1 MRPVLT
7 AGEMREVD
15 AQAVA
20 SGTPVATLIERAGTA
35 VATEAIALL
44 GGTYGRRVVVVAGS
58 GNNGADGRM
67 AASVLARRGVRTLI
81 VDARE
86 APGKLPSS
94 DLVIDAA
101 YGTGFR
107 GDYEAPDPAGA
118 PVLAVDIPTGVDAD
132 SGVTGANAVRAVA
145 TVTFGALKPGL
156 LVGEGRSR
164 AGRVFVHRI
173 GLPVPPVAECEIC
186 LVVDDDIVAHL
197 PVREFE
203 AHKWQT
209 ALAVVAGSPGMYGA
223 PGYVAHG
230 AARAGAGMVRLGIPG
245 AAPSDMGVSEAVSH
259 VLPMNGFDEA
269 ALEMLQRCKALVIG
283 PGLGLERPT
292 RASVRRLVTS
302 APVPVLVDADALTAL
317 GGESSTL
324 EVIGPRTEAT
334 ILTPHEGEFARLA
347 VSPLGPDRIAAARG
361 LASATGAVVLLKGST
376 TIVAEPNGR
385 VMLATAGTSQLATAG
400 TGDVLSGV
408 IGAFLARG
416 MAAPEAAAI
425 GAHVHG
431 RAGERGPLEGLVAG
445 DLPDLVAAVLSDAE
459 ATRIRPH
466 GR

>member
-7 AGEMREVD
+7 AAGMREVD
-15 AQAVA
+15 ARAVA
-20 SGTPVATLIERAGTA
+20 DGTPIETLIERAGTA
-35 VATEAIALL
+35 VANEAISLL
-44 GGTYGRRVVVVAGS
+44 GGTYGRRVVVVAGP

-67 AASVLARRGVRTLI
+67 AAAVLARRGVRTLI
-81 VDARE
+81 IDARG
-86 APGKLPSS
+86 APASLPPS

-107 GDYEAPDPAGA
+107 GDYDAPDPAGA

-132 SGVTGANAVRAVA
+132 TGVTGPNAVNAVA
-145 TVTFGALKPGL
+145 TVTFGAFKPGL
-156 LVGEGRSR
+156 LVGEGRYR
-164 AGRVFVHRI
+164 AGRITLQAI
-173 GLPVPPVAECEIC
+173 GLPVPSVDECEIR
-186 LVVDDDIVAHL
+186 LIEDDDILRYL
-197 PVREFE
+197 PVREPE

-223 PGYVAHG
+223 PGYVAHA

-245 AAPSDMGVSEAVSH
+245 AGPSDLPVSEAVSRS
-259 VLPMNGFDEA
+259 LPMNGWDEA

-292 RASVRRLVTS
+292 RASVRRLVTN
-302 APVPVLVDADALTAL
+302 ALIPVLVDADALTAL
-317 GGESSTL
+317 GGEISTV
-324 EVIGPRTEAT
+324 EVISPRTEPT

-347 VSPLGPDRIAAARG
+347 VSPLGPDRIAAVRG
-361 LASATGAVVLLKGST
+361 LAAATGAIVLLKGST
-376 TIVAEPNGR
+376 TVVAEPNGR
-385 VMLATAGTSQLATAG
+385 VMLAIAGTSQLATAG

-416 MAAPEAAAI
+416 VAAPAAAAV

-431 RAGERGPLEGLVAG
+431 RAGERGLLEGLVAG

-459 ATRIRPH
+459 ATRAQSH
-466 GR
+466 GS